1 MITRTIIIL
10 TIIIIIIIPVAL
22 DHPQC
27 PATPEDLVLV
37 TRK

>member
-10 TIIIIIIIPVAL
+10 TIIIIIPVAL